1 MAAITVPS
9 GVEISPKSFPTI
21 FSAFSDDFATISIA
35 SALPLLRE
43 SAVTSS
49 FFDRFFK
56 TTPIAISVGAIVI
69 STSSFS
75 LIKSS

>member
-9 GVEISPKSFPTI
+9 GVEISPKSLPTI

-43 SAVTSS
+43 WAVTSS
-49 FFDRFFK
+49 FFDRFF
-56 TTPIAISVGAIVI
+56 
-69 STSSFS
+69 
-75 LIKSS
+75 